1 MKKYRDIIKKA
12 FVAAWIFAVFC
23 APFSRPLVKAGFCA
37 LCVLWL
43 LAAFAE
49 HGKSFYKKIIPF
61 NLVNITA
68 FVFLSAALLSVIFG
82 ENPYKSQEV
91 FFSRYI
97 PYFLFFWIS
106 YYLAAKDIEGKNL
119 AVMIWALL
127 ASGIL
132 FSLGGFYDYLLK
144 RPYRLF
150 TSFGVEI
157 AFKTFPLYVVYY
169 VPLFSGLALSSR
181 DKRLGRVSFLGLF
194 LLVPCWIWQGSK
206 AAWISVLASV
216 SLLAFYA
223 KRASAFILVIICVL
237 AFFAFSTEENIG
249 RILTVTSNFAKAD
262 RPDIMN
268 VAWEIFLDY
277 PLFGS
282 GPDTYG
288 DLFSRYWDTVWQYKD
303 FKYLH
308 AHNTYL
314 ELLAETGFAGF
325 AAFFALITVIF
336 FRYFGALRHI
346 SGLRRSAAIGIFFSI
361 TAVLIYAV
369 SISIIF
375 VGVQGP
381 VIFWCLL
388 GMLAGICRKGP
399 DAGAVS

>member
-1 MKKYRDIIKKA
+1 
-12 FVAAWIFAVFC
+12 
-23 APFSRPLVKAGFCA
+23 
-37 LCVLWL
+37 
-43 LAAFAE
+43 
-49 HGKSFYKKIIPF
+49 
-61 NLVNITA
+61 
-68 FVFLSAALLSVIFG
+68 
-82 ENPYKSQEV
+82 
-91 FFSRYI
+91 
-97 PYFLFFWIS
+97 
-106 YYLAAKDIEGKNL
+106 
-119 AVMIWALL
+119 
-127 ASGIL
+127 
-132 FSLGGFYDYLLK
+132 
-144 RPYRLF
+144 
-150 TSFGVEI
+150 
-157 AFKTFPLYVVYY
+157 
-169 VPLFSGLALSSR
+169 
-181 DKRLGRVSFLGLF
+181 
-194 LLVPCWIWQGSK
+194 
-206 AAWISVLASV
+206 
-216 SLLAFYA
+216 
-223 KRASAFILVIICVL
+223 
-237 AFFAFSTEENIG
+237 
-249 RILTVTSNFAKAD
+249 
-262 RPDIMN
+262 MN